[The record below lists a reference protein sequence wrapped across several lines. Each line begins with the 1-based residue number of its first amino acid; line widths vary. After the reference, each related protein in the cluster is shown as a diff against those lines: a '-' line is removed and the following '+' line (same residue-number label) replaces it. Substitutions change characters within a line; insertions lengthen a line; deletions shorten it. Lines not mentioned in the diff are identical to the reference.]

1 MLPEYDLIVI
11 GSGPGG
17 NNAAWTAAKLGKKV
31 LIVEKDEVGGI
42 CLNRGCMPT
51 KAIVASAELFSNAK
65 RAGKFGLKIEN
76 PSFEW
81 KDIIE
86 RKNRIVQKLRK
97 GLEFSFKNLGIDVIK
112 GIGHIKEPGCVEI
125 DPLCGLPLGKGET
138 ESRSDRDGRGGMRIS
153 AAAIII
159 STGSENK
166 RIPGLDNAITSDEAL
181 NLPELP
187 KSITIIGSGAI
198 GIEFA
203 CIFNTFGVDVT
214 VIEMMPQILPGMDEE
229 ISKSLEQI
237 LKRKG
242 IKIQTNTKFDTGP
255 LTLDP
260 GPILSAI
267 GRTFKKIEVNERL
280 QTKDKGVYAVG
291 DVTGV
296 STYAHSAAM
305 QGIVAAKN
313 ICGIDAVM
321 DYSAMPAC
329 VFASPEVA
337 TVGLSEKQAKEKGL
351 DIKVSKENFA
361 AVGKFMT
368 LGEREGFIKI
378 IADKKSGKL
387 IGCQIIGHGA
397 TDLIAEA
404 GLAIKNGLTAEDISK
419 TIHAHPT
426 LPEAIWE
433 AAGGLL

>member
-17 NNAAWTAAKLGKKV
+17 NNAAWTAASLGKKV

-51 KAIVASAELFSNAK
+51 KSLVASAQLFSNAK
-65 RAGKFGLKIEN
+65 RAVEFGLKIDS

-81 KDIIE
+81 KDIME
-86 RKNRIVQKLRK
+86 RKNRIVHKLRK
-97 GLEFSFKNLGIDVIK
+97 GLEFSFKKLGIDVVK
-112 GIGHIKEPGCVEI
+112 GTGTITQPGTVSI
-125 DPLCGLPLGKGET
+125 VGAIH
-138 ESRSDRDGRGGMRIS
+138 ESPIIVKSH
-153 AAAIII
+153 AIVI

-166 RIPGLDNAITSDEAL
+166 HLPGFDNAITSDEAL
-181 NLPELP
+181 NLTELP
-187 KSITIIGSGAI
+187 KSIAMIGSGAI

-203 CIFNTFGVDVT
+203 CIFNAFGVDVT

-229 ISKSLEQI
+229 ISKLLEQI

-242 IKIQTNTKFDTGP
+242 IKIQTNTRAGTV
-255 LTLDP
+255 P
-260 GPILSAI
+260 GLWSTVPVFSAI
-267 GRTFKKIEVNERL
+267 GRTFKRIEVNERL

-296 STYAHSAAM
+296 SAYAHSAAM

-321 DYSAMPAC
+321 DYSAIPAC
-329 VFASPEVA
+329 VFSSPEVA
-337 TVGLSEKQAKEKGL
+337 TVGLSQKQAKESGL
-351 DIKVSKENFA
+351 EAKVSRVDLA
-361 AVGKFMT
+361 AVGKYAT
-368 LGEREGFIKI
+368 ISEREGFVKLV
-378 IADKKSGKL
+378 AERSSGRL
-387 IGCQIIGHGA
+387 LGCQMIGHGA

-404 GLAIKNGLTAEDISK
+404 TLAIKNGLSAKDLVDTV
-419 TIHAHPT
+419 HAHPT

>member
-31 LIVEKDEVGGI
+31 LIVEKDEVGGV

-65 RAGKFGLKIEN
+65 RAVDFGLKIEN

-112 GIGHIKEPGCVEI
+112 GTGTITQPGTVSI
-125 DPLCGLPLGKGET
+125 VVVGANGRLPTIVK
-138 ESRSDRDGRGGMRIS
+138 SP
-153 AAAIII
+153 AIII

-166 RIPGLDNAITSDEAL
+166 RLPGFDNAITSDEAL
-181 NLPELP
+181 NLTELP

-203 CIFNTFGVDVT
+203 CIFNTFGVDVA
-214 VIEMMPQILPGMDEE
+214 VIEMMPQILPGIDEE

-242 IKIQTNTKFDTGP
+242 IKIQTNTNAGTVP
-255 LTLDP
+255 SLRSADP
-260 GPILSAI
+260 IFTAI
-267 GRTFKKIEVNERL
+267 GRTFKRIDVNERL

-296 STYAHSAAM
+296 SAYAHSAAM

-313 ICGIDAVM
+313 ICGIDAKM

-337 TVGLSEKQAKEKGL
+337 TVGLSEKQAKEKDL
-351 DIKVSKENFA
+351 DIKISKENFA
-361 AVGKFMT
+361 AIGKFMT

-378 IADKKSGKL
+378 VADKRSGKI
-387 IGCQIIGHGA
+387 IGCQIIGRGA

-426 LPEAIWE
+426 LPESIWE
-433 AAGGLL
+433 AANNS

>member
-51 KAIVASAELFSNAK
+51 KALVASAELFSKAK
-65 RAGKFGLKIEN
+65 RASEFGLKIDN

-97 GLEFSFKNLGIDVIK
+97 GLEFSFRNLGIDVIK
-112 GIGHIKEPGCVEI
+112 GTGTIIEPGTVSI
-125 DPLCGLPLGKGET
+125 VVAIH
-138 ESRSDRDGRGGMRIS
+138 ESPAIIKSPN
-153 AAAIII
+153 III

-166 RIPGLDNAITSDEAL
+166 RLPGFDSAITSDEAL
-181 NLPELP
+181 NLTELS
-187 KSITIIGSGAI
+187 KSMTIIGSGAI

-203 CIFNTFGVDVT
+203 CIFNTFGVEVT
-214 VIEMMPQILPGMDEE
+214 VIEMMPQILPGIDEE

-242 IKIQTNTKFDTGP
+242 IKIKTGIKFDTGP
-255 LTLDP
+255 LPPDP
-260 GPILSAI
+260 GLILTAV
-267 GRTFKKIEVNERL
+267 GRTFNKIDVNKRL

-291 DVTGV
+291 DITGV
-296 STYAHSAAM
+296 SAYAHSAAM
-305 QGIVAAKN
+305 QGVVAAKN
-313 ICGIDAVM
+313 ICGIDSLM

-337 TVGLSEKQAKEKGL
+337 TVGLSEKQAKEKGI

-361 AVGKFMT
+361 AIGKFMT

-378 IADKKSGKL
+378 VAEKNSGKIL
-387 IGCQIIGHGA
+387 GCHIIGHGA

-404 GLAIKNGLTAEDISK
+404 GLAIKNSLTAEDITK

-433 AAGGLL
+433 AAGGII